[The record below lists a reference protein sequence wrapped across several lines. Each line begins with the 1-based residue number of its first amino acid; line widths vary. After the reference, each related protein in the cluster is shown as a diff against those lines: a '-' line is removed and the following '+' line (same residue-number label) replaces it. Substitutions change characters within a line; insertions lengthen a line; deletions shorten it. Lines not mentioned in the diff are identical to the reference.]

1 MIASAIKALEQFRNY
16 ILDQVVG
23 ILKSHEAKIMED
35 LQLIPN
41 VGPLALIAKEYIVK
55 GKKSNVIVNSS

>member
-1 MIASAIKALEQFRNY
+1 MNALRSELKMIASAIKALEQFRNY

-35 LQLIPN
+35 L
-41 VGPLALIAKEYIVK
+41 
-55 GKKSNVIVNSS
+55 